1 MYRPND
7 ARFGFARW
15 WYWCGSRLWR
25 GRIKIV
31 SVGAQAGLVISR
43 LVRFF
48 FLEVINWTNELKGE
62 TMTTQLC
69 PYCGKPLEEGIF
81 RSRGGNYYLPKDES
95 APFLYSKQAMIKK
108 GAIQLLPDFVS
119 SAPQW
124 PLAYVCRN
132 CKKIILPY
140 EQ

>member
-43 LVRFF
+43 LMRFF
-48 FLEVINWTNELKGE
+48 VKRNILTEQHKEVKMDSYMLFDSIQFMDWEVVGEETTHELTN
-62 TMTTQLC
+62 
-69 PYCGKPLEEGIF
+69 GKAENE
-81 RSRGGNYYLPKDES
+81 DE
-95 APFLYSKQAMIKK
+95 
-108 GAIQLLPDFVS
+108 
-119 SAPQW
+119 
-124 PLAYVCRN
+124 
-132 CKKIILPY
+132 
-140 EQ
+140 

>member
-43 LVRFF
+43 LVRL
-48 FLEVINWTNELKGE
+48 FLAQYDLRLCAVVRCYEYLLQRSDYFETEKTVGCIANTNFNLFI
-62 TMTTQLC
+62 C
-69 PYCGKPLEEGIF
+69 NFCI
-81 RSRGGNYYLPKDES
+81 SS
-95 APFLYSKQAMIKK
+95 FL
-108 GAIQLLPDFVS
+108 
-119 SAPQW
+119 W
-124 PLAYVCRN
+124 
-132 CKKIILPY
+132 
-140 EQ
+140 

>member
-43 LVRFF
+43 LVRC
-48 FLEVINWTNELKGE
+48 LVRVSLKIEDITKGE
-62 TMTTQLC
+62 
-69 PYCGKPLEEGIF
+69 
-81 RSRGGNYYLPKDES
+81 S
-95 APFLYSKQAMIKK
+95 
-108 GAIQLLPDFVS
+108 
-119 SAPQW
+119 
-124 PLAYVCRN
+124 
-132 CKKIILPY
+132 
-140 EQ
+140 